1 VIHLETRY
9 VKSCQI
15 ISYIGAALDLQV
27 EKLGKGLSKLRWNI
41 VYRRGNCC
49 RLMKYSIKN
58 LMNAKLSYINQ
69 SNTAQEA
76 AERMDKDKIS
86 ALVVLDS
93 NKNPVGIVTERDLV
107 RRVCIEVVPPNRI
120 LVQDI
125 MSTPIVTI
133 DPYSPVETAADVMK
147 QNQVRHLL
155 VVDDADP
162 SEPLGILSSR
172 DFAVYIEHEYP
183 EEK

>member
-1 VIHLETRY
+1 
-9 VKSCQI
+9 
-15 ISYIGAALDLQV
+15 
-27 EKLGKGLSKLRWNI
+27 
-41 VYRRGNCC
+41 
-49 RLMKYSIKN
+49 MKHSIEN
-58 LMNAKLSYINQ
+58 LMNTKLSYISQ

-76 AERMDKDKIS
+76 AEKMSKDKIS

-107 RRVCIEVVPPNRI
+107 RRVCVVVVLSNRI

-155 VVDDADP
+155 VVDDADA
-162 SEPLGILSSR
+162 SEPLGILSLR
-172 DFAVYIEHEYP
+172 DFAVYIEHEYTG
-183 EEK
+183 EK

>member
-1 VIHLETRY
+1 MKNSI
-9 VKSCQI
+9 
-15 ISYIGAALDLQV
+15 
-27 EKLGKGLSKLRWNI
+27 EKL
-41 VYRRGNCC
+41 
-49 RLMKYSIKN
+49 
-58 LMNAKLSYINQ
+58 MNVRLSYIAQ

-76 AERMDKDKIS
+76 AVKMDQDNSS
-86 ALVVLDS
+86 ALVVLDM
-93 NKNPVGIVTERDLV
+93 NKNPVGIITHRDLV
-107 RRVCIEVVPPNRI
+107 RRACIEEVPCNRI

-155 VVDDADP
+155 VVDNTNP
-162 SEPLGILSSR
+162 SDPLGILSSR
-172 DFAVYIEHEYP
+172 DFSLYIEHEYT

>member
-1 VIHLETRY
+1 
-9 VKSCQI
+9 
-15 ISYIGAALDLQV
+15 
-27 EKLGKGLSKLRWNI
+27 
-41 VYRRGNCC
+41 
-49 RLMKYSIKN
+49 MKHSIEN
-58 LMNAKLSYINQ
+58 LMNTKLSYISQ

-76 AERMDKDKIS
+76 AEKMSKDKIS

-107 RRVCIEVVPPNRI
+107 RRVCVVVVLPNRI

-155 VVDDADP
+155 VVDDDADA
-162 SEPLGILSSR
+162 SEPLGLLSLR
-172 DFAVYIEHEYP
+172 DFAVYIEHEYT